1 MNFSWNKILK
11 LDVERFPIDCCAVT
25 DQNQN
30 NHSSQSHWEDKYNT
44 MNQSELKLNA
54 CDLSEAREN
63 VWETTHT
70 DWVLV
75 LLLIG
80 LLGFDTQGRDCKTFF
95 G

>member
-1 MNFSWNKILK
+1 MEQNIKT
-11 LDVERFPIDCCAVT
+11 RFPIDCCAVT

-30 NHSSQSHWEDKYNT
+30 NHSSQSHWEAKYNT

-63 VWETTHT
+63 VWK
-70 DWVLV
+70 
-75 LLLIG
+75 LLIMN
-80 LLGFDTQGRDCKTFF
+80 GFWFYFWLDYLVSIRKGVIAKPFF